1 MTEPV
6 RLFCGWDEREAIGYA
21 VFCHSVIEHA
31 SIPVSFTPLAS
42 MGMPVGSNAFTLS
55 RFLVPY
61 LCGYQGMAIF
71 MDASDMLITSDISEL
86 VGLFDEDCAVQVVKH
101 PDYRTGHPIKYRGTE
116 MECPNMD
123 YPRKNW
129 ASVMM
134 FNCAHPVWA
143 GISPETLPDLDP
155 LKLLQ
160 LRRAEG
166 NIGELPAEWNRLVD
180 EGQPYG
186 KVLHWTAG
194 LPAFPAYADAPFA
207 GEWREAR
214 NRALRGA

>member
-1 MTEPV
+1 VTEPV
-6 RLFCGWDEREAIGYA
+6 RLFCGHDDREAIGYA
-21 VFCHSVIEHA
+21 VFCHSVLEHA
-31 SIPVSFTPLAS
+31 SIPVSFTPLSS

-71 MDASDMLITSDISEL
+71 MDASDMLMTGDIAEL
-86 VGLFDEDCAVQVVKH
+86 AALYDPSKAVQVVRH
-101 PDYRTGHPIKYRGTE
+101 PDYKTRHPVKYIATE
-116 MECPNMD
+116 MECPNID

-129 ASVMM
+129 ASVMIL
-134 FNCAHPVWA
+134 NCAHPVWA
-143 GISPETLPDLDP
+143 GVSPETLGDLDR
-155 LKLLQ
+155 LKMLQ
-160 LRRAEG
+160 LARAEG

-194 LPAFPAYADAPFA
+194 LPAFTHYADAPFA

-214 NRALRGA
+214 ARALRG

>member
-1 MTEPV
+1 VTEPL
-6 RLFCGWDEREAIGYA
+6 RLFCGHDDREAIGYA
-21 VFCHSVIEHA
+21 VFCHSVVEHA
-31 SIPVSFTPLAS
+31 SIPVSFTPLSS

-55 RFLVPY
+55 RFLAPY

-71 MDASDMLITSDISEL
+71 MDASDMLMTADIAEL
-86 VGLFDEDCAVQVVKH
+86 AALYDPSKSVQVVKH
-101 PDYRTGHPIKYRGTE
+101 PDYKTRHPVKYIGTE
-116 MECPNMD
+116 MECPNID

-129 ASVMM
+129 ASVMIL
-134 FNCAHPVWA
+134 NCAHHVWA
-143 GISPETLPDLDP
+143 GVSPETLGDLDR
-155 LKLLQ
+155 LKMLQ
-160 LRRAEG
+160 LARAEG

-194 LPAFPAYADAPFA
+194 LPAFTHYADAPFA

-214 NRALRGA
+214 ARALRG

>member
-1 MTEPV
+1 MTDPI
-6 RLFCGWDEREAIGYA
+6 RLFAGYDPREAIGCA
-21 VFCHSVIEHA
+21 VFAHSVIEHA
-31 SIPVSFTPLAS
+31 SQPVSITALTS

-55 RFLVPY
+55 RFLVPW
-61 LCGYQGMAIF
+61 LCGYQGRAIF
-71 MDASDMLITSDISEL
+71 MDGSDMLLTGDVAEL
-86 VGLFDEDCAVQVVKH
+86 WATFDEDKAVLVVKH
-101 PDYRTGHPIKYRGTE
+101 PDYKTRHPIKYRGTE
-116 MECPNMD
+116 MECPNID

-129 ASVMM
+129 ASVML

-143 GISPETLPDLDP
+143 GISPETLPDLDR
-155 LKLLQ
+155 LKMLQ
-160 LRRAEG
+160 LLRAEG

-194 LPAFPAYADAPFA
+194 IPAFAEYAEAPFA

-214 NRALRGA
+214 NRALRG